1 MSSAGNPTMNRG
13 TQTDGVGK
21 DALRQL
27 RWDKEHRDRNK
38 ATWDKRQWMIDNPEI
53 VSSPI
58 ITGRQ
63 REPVTHGHRWS
74 LGIALPHALGATGT

>member
-1 MSSAGNPTMNRG
+1 MNKSIMSSAGNPTMNRG

-53 VSSPI
+53 VSSPEQVKPGFDI
-58 ITGRQ
+58 
-63 REPVTHGHRWS
+63 
-74 LGIALPHALGATGT
+74 

>member
-1 MSSAGNPTMNRG
+1 MVLIWWFYDFPDLIPFIS
-13 TQTDGVGK
+13 
-21 DALRQL
+21 L
-27 RWDKEHRDRNK
+27 
-38 ATWDKRQWMIDNPEI
+38 
-53 VSSPI
+53 I